1 VLTVEF
7 DSDKF
12 TGSESSKFIE
22 VVVRIQG
29 GTSKTPIT
37 VIVTPT
43 EQSPVSS
50 AIGTYI
56 CDEYKYI
63 NSS

>member
-7 DSDKF
+7 ELDKF
-12 TGSESSKFIE
+12 TGLESSELIE
-22 VVVRIQG
+22 VVVRIKG
-29 GTSKTPIT
+29 GISRTPIT
-37 VIVTPT
+37 VMVTPT

-63 NSS
+63 NGS